1 MHNKDVIRLFG
12 HAMLI
17 EFAATGETGSIT
29 TLRLD
34 QGIRFANAGQAIEVY
49 YRDAAKPAIIEWF
62 ASDAL
67 ALAAHRRLQAAVR
80 RYVLLRRAQNFGKK
94 LILWGAVPPIAL
106 VLALALNV
114 ATTRGPAAAGT
125 GLTAML
131 ANTAPPQQVSGPPN
145 PAPPAAELARAM
157 ADGVKAGK
165 FSVRLSQ
172 GKKGALYVFSD
183 PSCTHCRKL
192 EPELDKLGAAFSVHV
207 FPVSVVGGSQSAAR
221 ASQILCAQP
230 QSRAANWKDAL
241 GGGSTAGRGCPAGDA
256 ALAANDQIFRVM
268 GFSGT
273 PTIISAA
280 GDTVPDSIPNTA
292 AAISQWLAESHPAN

>member
-29 TLRLD
+29 TLPLD
-34 QGIRFANAGQAIEVY
+34 QGVRFASAGQALEVY
-49 YRDAAKPAIIEWF
+49 YRDAVKPALIERF
-62 ASDAL
+62 ASDSL
-67 ALAAHRRLQAAVR
+67 ALAACHRLQAAVR
-80 RYVLLRRAQNFGKK
+80 RYVQLRRAQNFAKK

-106 VLALALNV
+106 VLALAMNV
-114 ATTRGPAAAGT
+114 AMTRSPVAGVPALAAA
-125 GLTAML
+125 L
-131 ANTAPPQQVSGPPN
+131 ANTAPPQSPTSTPN

-172 GKKGALYVFSD
+172 GTKGVVYVFSD
-183 PSCTHCRKL
+183 PSCTFCRKL
-192 EPELDKLGAAFSVHV
+192 EPELDKLGATYTVHV
-207 FPVSVVGGSQSAAR
+207 FPVSVVGGNQSAAR
-221 ASQILCAQP
+221 ASQILCAQ
-230 QSRAANWKDAL
+230 QASRAASWKAALSGDAP
-241 GGGSTAGRGCPAGDA
+241 AGQGCQAGDA
-256 ALAANDQIFRVM
+256 ALAANDQIFRTM
-268 GFSGT
+268 GFGGT

-292 AAISQWLAESHPAN
+292 AAISQWLAHPHSGN

>member
-1 MHNKDVIRLFG
+1 
-12 HAMLI
+12 MLI

-34 QGIRFANAGQAIEVY
+34 QGIRFASAGQAIEAY
-49 YRDAAKPAIIEWF
+49 YADAEKPAIVEWF
-62 ASDAL
+62 ASEAL
-67 ALAAHRRLQAAVR
+67 ALTAYRRLQAAVR
-80 RYVLLRRAQNFGKK
+80 RYVRLRRAKNFGKK
-94 LILWGAVPPIAL
+94 LILWGTVPPIAL
-106 VLALALNV
+106 VLALALNL
-114 ATTRGPAAAGT
+114 AMTRGPTVAVP
-125 GLTAML
+125 GLPAML
-131 ANTAPPQQVSGPPN
+131 ANAPTPQAASGLPN
-145 PAPPAAELARAM
+145 PAPSAAELARAM

-207 FPVSVVGGSQSAAR
+207 FPVSVVGGSESAAR
-221 ASQILCAQP
+221 ASQILCAQQ
-230 QSRAANWKDAL
+230 QSRAASWKEAL
-241 GGGSTAGRGCPAGDA
+241 GGGATTGQGCPTGDA

-280 GDTVPDSIPNTA
+280 GETVPDSIPNTA
-292 AAISQWLAESHPAN
+292 VAISQWLAESRPGN